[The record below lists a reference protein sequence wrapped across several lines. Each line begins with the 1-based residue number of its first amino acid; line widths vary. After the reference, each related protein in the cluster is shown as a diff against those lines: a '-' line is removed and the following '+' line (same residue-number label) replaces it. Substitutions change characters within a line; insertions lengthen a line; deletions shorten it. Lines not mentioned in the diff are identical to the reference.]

1 MAETYTEINL
11 PANQKADRKL
21 EMHYVNIGTS
31 EEPEWEILG
40 YGVEDAS
47 MSYNHDVS
55 TTVDI
60 LGISHTEV
68 SAAKP
73 QLDLDPYNIRGGDKL
88 SAKLLDIERRNAVSE
103 LSQFEVL
110 NVHAFLG
117 SASAFDAELH
127 TGCTIVPQSLGGS
140 SYVGMPLNVHL
151 SNQKTLGT
159 ATITSG
165 NVTFSPASADESSG

>member
-21 EMHYVNIGTS
+21 EMHYVNIGTTGA
-31 EEPEWEILG
+31 PEWEILG

-117 SASAFDAELH
+117 ADSFDAELH
-127 TGCTIVPQSLGGS
+127 TGCTIVPQSLSGS

-159 ATITSG
+159 ATIAAG
-165 NVTFSPASADESSG
+165 KVTFSPAAAG

>member
-21 EMHYVNIGTS
+21 EMHYVNIGTTGA
-31 EEPEWEILG
+31 PEWEILG

-55 TTVDI
+55 TTADI

-117 SASAFDAELH
+117 ADSFDAELH
-127 TGCTIVPQSLGGS
+127 TGCTIVPQSLSGS

-159 ATITSG
+159 ATIAAG
-165 NVTFSPASADESSG
+165 KVTFSPAAAG